1 MNKYQEIISYI
12 KNADAIL
19 VSASNGFSITEGL
32 HLFAE
37 NQAFEE
43 LFGDIKHKYG
53 IRNIL
58 QGLFTKWPSEEEK
71 WGYQSRLISHFS
83 GSYTGSAVMDCLKTV
98 IGNTPYFIVTSNG
111 EGHFT
116 LAGFETDRIYEIEGN
131 WLTMQCAHACH
142 PTLYPTMEHIKKMAA
157 TEKGGTVPT
166 ELIPHCPK
174 CGGPMQIHVPLDEYF
189 IPNTATQKR
198 FEQFLQQ
205 YHGKKLVVLEL
216 GIGWR
221 NQMIKAPLMR
231 LVHSEPKAT
240 YVTINKGEIYI
251 PNNISEKS
259 FGVDG
264 DLASVLEEIAEN
276 SKEV

>member
-1 MNKYQEIISYI
+1 MNQYEEIVSCI

-37 NQAFEE
+37 NQAFDE

-58 QGLFTKWPSEEEK
+58 QGSFINWPSEEEK
-71 WGYQSRLISHFS
+71 WGYLSRLISHYS
-83 GSYTGSAVMDCLKTV
+83 GSYTGSAVMDDLKTV

-116 LAGFETDRIYEIEGN
+116 LAGFDEERIYEIEGN

-142 PTLYPTMEHIKKMAA
+142 NTLYKTMEHIKEMAA
-157 TEKGGTVPT
+157 SEKGGKVPT
-166 ELIPHCPK
+166 ELVPHCPK
-174 CGGPMQIHVPLDEYF
+174 CGSPMQIHVPLDEYF
-189 IPNTATQKR
+189 IPNTAAQRR

-221 NQMIKAPLMR
+221 NQLIKAPLMS
-231 LVHSEPKAT
+231 LVHREPNAT

-251 PNNISEKS
+251 PNNIYEKS

-264 DLASVLEEIAEN
+264 DLASALREIAR
-276 SKEV
+276 KL